1 MPATNLSA
9 KLFENG
15 IDFIQ
20 QSFKDFEEGRYKY
33 SVIHFSSGI
42 EVLLK
47 AIITTE
53 DWQLIVTK
61 PTYSFTDLMDGTA
74 KTIQIGD
81 SIKIIQNDLNFIM
94 RDRGEKFKNVAN
106 ERNKAIHAFPNVND
120 QDILALHYQAFE
132 ELWFFFQKYPTIT
145 DFAGK
150 ELKAIAIRLG
160 NLIRRTKGN
169 TIDAFFNGLDA
180 KRDYLLRRIELV
192 DSYKKSVSKRIY
204 TQEITFRDKN
214 GEPYPEWEVK
224 PLRKLCKFSLRKD
237 GLSNAIPLRISAN
250 GQLKLD
256 IEDNSKGMIIGWITT
271 SAQIELGFLSIVIEM
286 SQPYFW
292 RIRQG
297 TVFVRLRPVD
307 IYDLNVSLPCSDEQ
321 LKIVEFIEQL
331 DKKIMILRKQLNI
344 YSLFE
349 QEIKKKMF
357 V

>member
-61 PTYSFTDLMDGTA
+61 STYSYADLMDGTA

-81 SIKIIQNDLNFIM
+81 SIKIIQNELNFIM

-106 ERNKAIHAFPNVND
+106 ERNKAIHAFPNINE

-160 NLIRRTKGN
+160 NLIRRTRGN

-204 TQEITFRDKN
+204 TQEIAFRDKN
-214 GEPYPEWEVK
+214 GEPYPDWEAK
-224 PLRKLCKFSLRKD
+224 SLRKLCKFSPRKD
-237 GLSNAIPLRISAN
+237 GLNNAMPLRISAN
-250 GQLKLD
+250 GQVRLD
-256 IEDNSKGMIIGWITT
+256 IEGNSSGLIIGWISTN
-271 SAQIELGFLSIVIEM
+271 SQLEPAFLSIAIEM

-297 TVFVRLRPVD
+297 TVFVKPRIVD
-307 IYDLNVSLPCSDEQ
+307 IYDLIVSLPCLLEQ
-321 LKIVEFIEQL
+321 RKIVEFIEQL
-331 DKKIMILRKQLNI
+331 DKKIMILGKQLNS

-349 QEIKKKMF
+349 QEIKKKIF